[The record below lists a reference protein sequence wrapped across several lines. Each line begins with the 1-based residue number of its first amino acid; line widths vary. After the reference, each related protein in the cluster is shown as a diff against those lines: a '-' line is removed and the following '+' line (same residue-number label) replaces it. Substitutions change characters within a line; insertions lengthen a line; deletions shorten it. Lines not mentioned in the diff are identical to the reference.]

1 MERIRSGINS
11 GRKSGRPVQ
20 GLSPGCRNRAR
31 KEQQPFPNRKKS
43 QSFTVID
50 LPFDAYCDTKGF
62 IIPFSTVVDREKA
75 RRCPFYAPSGFL
87 YEIGNVVWAIYPEIF
102 LNFLFRTLG
111 R

>member
-1 MERIRSGINS
+1 MHKKKVELLYILSIEIGIE
-11 GRKSGRPVQ
+11 K
-20 GLSPGCRNRAR
+20 
-31 KEQQPFPNRKKS
+31 
-43 QSFTVID
+43 D
-50 LPFDAYCDTKGF
+50 

>member
-20 GLSPGCRNRAR
+20 GLSPGCHSRAR

-62 IIPFSTVVDREKA
+62 IIGS
-75 RRCPFYAPSGFL
+75 
-87 YEIGNVVWAIYPEIF
+87 
-102 LNFLFRTLG
+102 
-111 R
+111 

>member
-1 MERIRSGINS
+1 MEMKMVTILESKFAIFN
-11 GRKSGRPVQ
+11 
-20 GLSPGCRNRAR
+20 LSKKFKYCRNNTNA
-31 KEQQPFPNRKKS
+31 
-43 QSFTVID
+43 V
-50 LPFDAYCDTKGF
+50 FDSSG

>member
-1 MERIRSGINS
+1 MR
-11 GRKSGRPVQ
+11 
-20 GLSPGCRNRAR
+20 RNRDE
-31 KEQQPFPNRKKS
+31 KEPGDECGLFLLTDILTCS
-43 QSFTVID
+43 
-50 LPFDAYCDTKGF
+50 

>member
-1 MERIRSGINS
+1 MINS
-11 GRKSGRPVQ
+11 PIPYWC
-20 GLSPGCRNRAR
+20 LA
-31 KEQQPFPNRKKS
+31 KKCA
-43 QSFTVID
+43 I
-50 LPFDAYCDTKGF
+50 F

>member
-1 MERIRSGINS
+1 MIEA
-11 GRKSGRPVQ
+11 
-20 GLSPGCRNRAR
+20 GLSVDEMFTERLASL
-31 KEQQPFPNRKKS
+31 KAIVFLKS
-43 QSFTVID
+43 TLLSTHPINLKRVS
-50 LPFDAYCDTKGF
+50 LPPYFDACCDMVNA